1 MFANLAS
8 LGHACERR
16 RSSAETEVGL
26 HDIVREAFDK
36 VDLNGDGKLSPPEI
50 AESLKS
56 LLELQDP
63 VNDADSI
70 CAAIDTDGDGFISL
84 SEFHGFI
91 RPTVGQHL
99 AAGRQLEVER
109 ILRDAFSRV
118 LTDAKSERE
127 DIIRAF
133 MESEKTISSTT
144 KQASGNVFS
153 HSWMHKIFEGMYN
166 NPADDPN
173 APIYRAHRAEYL
185 KEQLKTLIAKE
196 EQALEIKP
204 KKNFSPWER
213 QRRGSSG
220 DVSQA
225 EAKRLAFRKSID
237 APDSDKSVVKSFA
250 SLWLEKIEAHQV
262 ERAGTHSLQG

>member
-50 AESLKS
+50 AQSLKS

-70 CAAIDTDGDGFISL
+70 CAAIDTDGDGYICL
-84 SEFHGFI
+84 SEFHDFI
-91 RPTVGQHL
+91 HSTVVQHL

-118 LTDAKSERE
+118 LTEAKSERE

-133 MESEKTISSTT
+133 MESEKTT
-144 KQASGNVFS
+144 KKASGNVFS

-166 NPADDPN
+166 NPTDDPN
-173 APIYRAHRAEYL
+173 APIYRAHRGGYL
-185 KEQLKTLIAKE
+185 KERLKTLIANE
-196 EQALEIKP
+196 ERALKP
-204 KKNFSPWER
+204 KKSSSMER
-213 QRRGSSG
+213 RASAD
-220 DVSQA
+220 DVSPA
-225 EAKRLAFRKSID
+225 EAKRQAFRKAID
-237 APDSDKSVVKSFA
+237 APDADKTVVKSFA
-250 SLWLEKIEAHQV
+250 SLWLEKIEALQV
-262 ERAGTHSLQG
+262 ERTLSLQVQG